1 MKQKM
6 TLEKAG
12 KLLLVVFLAAFF
24 CQIGFQKLY
33 EEGKSRRLDEMTT
46 GSELFR
52 KQRVTSQ
59 MERYIPH
66 AADPGRDLGIFW
78 LETKFGYEIFPW
90 KISEKIFCEREKR
103 WKKNPFYSS
112 YITTCRGIWN
122 EVKYFPVAKS
132 ERKGREFVSFF
143 DSWME
148 ERNYGG
154 KRGHEGTDLM
164 AGEGVR
170 GLYPVVSMTDGV
182 VEQMGW
188 LEKGG
193 NRIGIRTKTGT
204 YFYYAHLDSYA
215 NLKRGDLIKA
225 GQLLGFMGDSGYGE
239 EGTKGMFPVHLHLGI
254 YIYPDGKETSVNP
267 YPILKY
273 AEQNILKY
281 SY

>member
-1 MKQKM
+1 MKRKTFLKKTM
-6 TLEKAG
+6 
-12 KLLLVVFLAAFF
+12 KLLLSVFLIAFF
-24 CQIGFQKLY
+24 CQIGLHELY
-33 EEGKSRRLDEMTT
+33 EEGKSARLHEDITRSEVFRR
-46 GSELFR
+46 
-52 KQRVTSQ
+52 QRVSPQ
-59 MERYIPH
+59 MERYICNS
-66 AADPGRDLGIFW
+66 ADPGRDLGVFW
-78 LETKFGYEIFPW
+78 LETKFGYETFPW
-90 KISEKIFCEREKR
+90 EISEKVFREREKR
-103 WKKNPFYSS
+103 WKKNPFYPS
-112 YITTCRGIWN
+112 YIDTCRAIWN
-122 EVKYFPVAKS
+122 EVEYFPIPES
-132 ERKGREFVSFF
+132 EVEGRKFVSFS

-164 AGEGVR
+164 AGEDVR
-170 GLYPVVSMTDGV
+170 GIYPVISMTDGF

-193 NRIGIRTKTGT
+193 KRIGIRTEAGT

-215 NLKRGDLIKA
+215 NLKQKDPVKA

-254 YIYPDGKETSVNP
+254 YIYPGGTEMSVNP

-273 AEQNILKY
+273 AEQKKLKY